1 MFLEMQEKMH
11 SPTKLES
18 KEIYIMDASFSNLQ
32 PTSQKHFVELFEN
45 SSFDW
50 ANTFLLPRV
59 VTMDSRSR
67 VFQYK
72 ILHNILYLNKRLK
85 MFYI

>member
-18 KEIYIMDASFSNLQ
+18 KEIYIMDASFSNLK
-32 PTSQKHFVELFEN
+32 PTSQKHFVELFES

-50 ANTFLLPRV
+50 ANIFYY
-59 VTMDSRSR
+59 
-67 VFQYK
+67 Q
-72 ILHNILYLNKRLK
+72 RL
-85 MFYI
+85 